1 MKAEK
6 NFVND
11 WTKNIFSK
19 KQNKEILV
27 RFRNYST
34 LERYTMDIYGLLVT
48 DKSVVEI
55 IDSETGELIFERE

>member
-27 RFRNYST
+27 RFRNYSA

-55 IDSETGELIFERE
+55 IDGETGEIIFERE